1 MDIAA
6 IIVAVVL
13 SLLLVLLWLTVRY
26 IPNDRIGIVEKL
38 WSPRGSLTEGA
49 VIALNGEAGYQAD
62 ILRGGI
68 HFGLWRWQYKIH
80 KFPLVTI
87 KQGKIGYV
95 FSRGGDQLMPSQTLA
110 RVIECNNFQDARKFL
125 ATNGQKGRQ
134 RGILREGVYAI
145 NIALFNVITEDR
157 VFTLE
162 WAKSLEEWQ
171 HQLKELQGF
180 SPLIISGQTDQ
191 IGIVTVHEGPTLPPG
206 ELIAPAV
213 GTDKDQPNFHNN
225 YQDIEAFLAAG
236 GRRGVQYTPLIDGTY
251 FLNRW
256 FCTVELIPKQVV
268 PIGQVGVVVSFYGKK
283 GADTSGKEFRHGE
296 RVHEGEKGVWERALG
311 PGKYA
316 FNTASGQVVLVPTTN
331 FVLHWITGRTEQ
343 HHYDET
349 LKSIE
354 LITCDAYEP
363 MLPLSVVVHIDY
375 EKAPSV
381 IQRFGDVKQ
390 LITQTLDP
398 LLSAYF
404 RDVAH
409 KKSMLQLIHDRD
421 EIQQQARDEL
431 RKKFLQFDIECVDV
445 LIGRPESKEG
455 DTKIETLLEQL
466 RQRQFAI
473 EQVETFQKR
482 QEAAVRE
489 KALNEATAQAQ
500 LQAELTKSQVQIKIS
515 ENTGD
520 AELAKARKQA
530 ETTVVQAEAA
540 AKQAKLQGEG
550 EAGRLLVVAEA
561 QAKQSALI
569 GEGEGKKAALIG
581 EGEGKRVLAVGN
593 AEAAVLQLKIESYRD
608 PRLYAIAIVADH
620 LRQSQQPLVPSQ
632 LVNFGG
638 ERRRPEP
645 QHARCP
651 VEHPDG
657 GKAGRGGEA
666 EQEGLVSFCCGKP
679 VGWDERPP
687 RAAWSRSPT
696 MIREKPMVGLRSAR
710 PTLSSHSPRGG
721 NTSFPEKSAV
731 SPGLS
736 VAESPGMG

>member
-1 MDIAA
+1 MFTTGILIA
-6 IIVAVVL
+6 VTLFAV
-13 SLLLVLLWLTVRY
+13 LLLLWLTVRY
-26 IPNDRIGIVEKL
+26 IPNDRVGIVEKL
-38 WSPRGSLTEGA
+38 WSAWGSLHEGA
-49 VIALNGEAGYQAD
+49 VIALHGEAGYQAD
-62 ILRGGI
+62 ILRGGL
-68 HFGLWRWQYKIH
+68 HFGLWRWQYAVH

-87 KQGKIGYV
+87 KQGKVGYV
-95 FSRGGDQLMPSQTLA
+95 FSRGGGQLLPSQTLA
-110 RVIECNNFQDARKFL
+110 QIVECNNFQDARAFL
-125 ATNGQKGRQ
+125 ANGGQKGRQ

-157 VFTLE
+157 VY
-162 WAKSLEEWQ
+162 SLERAKNLVAWQ
-171 HQLKELQGF
+171 EQLLDIDGF
-180 SPLIISGQTDQ
+180 SPLIVSGKSDQ

-236 GRRGVQYTPLIDGTY
+236 GRRGLQYMPLIDGTY
-251 FLNRW
+251 FINRW
-256 FCTVELIPKQVV
+256 FATIEMIPKQIV
-268 PIGQVGVVVSFYGKK
+268 PIGFVGVVVSYYGKK

-296 RVHEGEKGVWERALG
+296 RVQEGEKGVWERALG

-316 FNTASGQVVLVPTTN
+316 FNTASGQIVLVPTTN
-331 FVLHWITGRTEQ
+331 FVLHWITGRTEA
-343 HHYDET
+343 HRYDES

-409 KKSMLQLIHDRD
+409 KKSMLQLIHERD
-421 EIQQQARDEL
+421 EIQRQAREEL

-445 LIGRPESKEG
+445 LIGRPESRQG
-455 DTKIETLLEQL
+455 DAKIENLLEQL

-473 EQVETFQKR
+473 EQVETFQKQ

-489 KALNEATAQAQ
+489 KSLNEAQAQAA
-500 LQAELTKSQVQIKIS
+500 LQAELTKSQVQIRIS
-515 ENTGD
+515 ENQGD
-520 AELAKARKQA
+520 ADLAKARKQA

-550 EAGRLLVVAEA
+550 EAAKTLVLADA
-561 QAKQSALI
+561 QAKQAALI

-581 EGEGKRVLAVGN
+581 EGEGKRIANMGN
-593 AEAAVLQLKIESYRD
+593 AEASVLQLKINSYGD
-608 PRLYAIAIVADH
+608 PRLYAMATVAEQ

-632 LVNFGG
+632 LFTTGG
-638 ERRRPEP
+638 EG
-645 QHARCP
+645 QNASML
-651 VEHPDG
+651 G
-657 GKAGRGGEA
+657 TLLSILTA
-666 EQEGLVSFCCGKP
+666 EKLGIDVKP
-679 VGWDERPP
+679 ATT
-687 RAAWSRSPT
+687 AA
-696 MIREKPMVGLRSAR
+696 K
-710 PTLSSHSPRGG
+710 
-721 NTSFPEKSAV
+721 K
-731 SPGLS
+731 
-736 VAESPGMG
+736 